1 MSGQPRY
8 RVMVSGTVLP
18 EKSRADVL
26 QALAALFNSTP
37 ATMEKL
43 LQGKPVAL
51 TQSYE
56 RHRAEQIC
64 RAIRAAGAA
73 CRMEEI
79 AAPSADSPEPE
90 ADAPKPSDRR
100 AEPRPGPP
108 PDRPDAKREG
118 KRGGQNGEQSDGP
131 AQSTSTRHKEAAV
144 LRFVGV
150 NIEYYRRQ
158 FARFGSVERPVFALS
173 WNWPAFFAFFLW
185 ASYRKL
191 WRWAGLHLL
200 GGLVLVAL
208 VEPGLVYLLWALVW
222 PLTAN
227 YLYYRHVCRC
237 VSESSGDPPPSG
249 GAEGGEVDLDSEG
262 GGAAG
267 GGVSRAAVGVGVLLV
282 FLSSM
287 AFNHLVTERVLQRYS
302 GVTGDFQPG
311 PGTRQ
316 RGDGSSIEQDAALSP
331 QASKTLTTLNIIAT
345 ALKAAASARAL
356 DDPELALS
364 VVRRIVEQRQF
375 KDAWGTAVAVRRDAT
390 GQVVLASAGPD
401 RQFGNDDD
409 ILQYIH
415 FNDL

>member
-1 MSGQPRY
+1 MTDPPRY
-8 RVMVSGTVLP
+8 RVIVSGTVLP

-26 QALAALFNSTP
+26 EALASLFHSKP
-37 ATMEKL
+37 ATMGKL

-56 RHRAEQIC
+56 RDRAEKIC

-79 AAPSADSPEPE
+79 GAPQAESPEPE
-90 ADAPKPSDRR
+90 QQEPQPGGGR
-100 AEPRPGPP
+100 AEPRPAPP
-108 PDRPDAKREG
+108 SDRPDG
-118 KRGGQNGEQSDGP
+118 KRDGQSGDHRDGP
-131 AQSTSTRHKEAAV
+131 AQSTSTRRKEAAV

-158 FARFGSVERPVFALS
+158 FAKFGSVERPAFALS

-200 GGLVLVAL
+200 GGLLLVVI
-208 VEPGLVYLLWALVW
+208 VEPGWVYLLWALVW

-237 VSESSGDPPPSG
+237 VFGSSGAPPPSG
-249 GAEGGEVDLDSEG
+249 GADGGGEVDFDPDS

-267 GGVSRAAVGVGVLLV
+267 GGVSRAAVGVGMLLV

-287 AFNHLVTERVLQRYS
+287 AFNHLVTERVLERYS
-302 GVTGDFQPG
+302 GATGDFRPG

-316 RGDGSSIEQDAALSP
+316 RGDGSSIEEGAALSP
-331 QASKTLTTLNIIAT
+331 QVAKTLTTLNIIAT

-356 DDPELALS
+356 DDPVLS

-375 KDAWGTAVAVRRDAT
+375 NDAWGTAIAVRRDAT

-415 FNDL
+415 FDDL

>member
-1 MSGQPRY
+1 MSDPPRY
-8 RVMVSGTVLP
+8 RVIVSGTVLP
-18 EKSRADVL
+18 EKSRAEVL
-26 QALAALFNSTP
+26 EALASLFHSKP

-51 TQSYE
+51 TQLYE
-56 RHRAEQIC
+56 RDRAEKIC
-64 RAIRAAGAA
+64 RAIGAAGAA

-79 AAPSADSPEPE
+79 GAPQAESPESEQQGPQ
-90 ADAPKPSDRR
+90 PGGRR
-100 AEPRPGPP
+100 AEPRPA
-108 PDRPDAKREG
+108 PDRPK
-118 KRGGQNGEQSDGP
+118 GGRDHQSDRHRDGP
-131 AQSTSTRHKEAAV
+131 AQSASTPHKEAAV

-158 FARFGSVERPVFALS
+158 FARFGSVERPAFALS

-200 GGLVLVAL
+200 GGLLLVVI

-227 YLYYRHVCRC
+227 YLYYRHVRRR
-237 VSESSGDPPPSG
+237 VFGASGEPPPSG
-249 GAEGGEVDLDSEG
+249 ADRGGDVDVDPD

-267 GGVSRAAVGVGVLLV
+267 GGVSRAAVGVGLMLV

-287 AFNHLVTERVLQRYS
+287 AFNHLITERVLERHS
-302 GVTGDFQPG
+302 GATGDFRPG

-316 RGDGSSIEQDAALSP
+316 RGDGSSIEEGAALSP
-331 QASKTLTTLNIIAT
+331 QAAKTLTTLNIIAT

-356 DDPELALS
+356 DDPALALS

-415 FNDL
+415 FDDL

>member
-1 MSGQPRY
+1 
-8 RVMVSGTVLP
+8 L
-18 EKSRADVL
+18 
-26 QALAALFNSTP
+26 
-37 ATMEKL
+37 
-43 LQGKPVAL
+43 
-51 TQSYE
+51 
-56 RHRAEQIC
+56 
-64 RAIRAAGAA
+64 
-73 CRMEEI
+73 
-79 AAPSADSPEPE
+79 
-90 ADAPKPSDRR
+90 
-100 AEPRPGPP
+100 
-108 PDRPDAKREG
+108 
-118 KRGGQNGEQSDGP
+118 
-131 AQSTSTRHKEAAV
+131 
-144 LRFVGV
+144 
-150 NIEYYRRQ
+150 
-158 FARFGSVERPVFALS
+158 
-173 WNWPAFFAFFLW
+173 
-185 ASYRKL
+185 
-191 WRWAGLHLL
+191 
-200 GGLVLVAL
+200 LVAL

-237 VSESSGDPPPSG
+237 VLESSGAPPPPD
-249 GAEGGEVDLDSEG
+249 GAEDGDVGFDSEG

-302 GVTGDFQPG
+302 GAAGNFQPG

-316 RGDGSSIEQDAALSP
+316 RGDGASIEQGAALSP
-331 QASKTLTTLNIIAT
+331 QVAKTLTTLNIIAT

-401 RQFGNDDD
+401 RQFGNGDE

-415 FNDL
+415 FSDL

>member
-1 MSGQPRY
+1 MTAPPRY
-8 RVMVSGTVLP
+8 RVIVSGTVLP

-26 QALAALFNSTP
+26 EALAALFHSKP
-37 ATMEKL
+37 ETMGKL

-56 RHRAEQIC
+56 RDRAEKIC

-79 AAPSADSPEPE
+79 GAPPAEPPEPE
-90 ADAPKPSDRR
+90 QP
-100 AEPRPGPP
+100 EPRPEGRRAAPRP
-108 PDRPDAKREG
+108 APDRPEG
-118 KRGGQNGEQSDGP
+118 RRGHESGHRDGP

-158 FARFGSVERPVFALS
+158 FARFGSVERPAFALS

-200 GGLVLVAL
+200 GGLLLVVI
-208 VEPGLVYLLWALVW
+208 VEPGFAYLLWALVW

-237 VSESSGDPPPSG
+237 VFGSSVEPSPAG
-249 GAEGGEVDLDSEG
+249 GGEG
-262 GGAAG
+262 GGDVDVDPGGGSAAG
-267 GGVSRAAVGVGVLLV
+267 GGVSRAAVGVGLILV

-287 AFNHLVTERVLQRYS
+287 AFNHLITERVLERYS
-302 GVTGDFQPG
+302 GATGDFRPG

-316 RGDGSSIEQDAALSP
+316 RGDGSSIEEGAALSP
-331 QASKTLTTLNIIAT
+331 QVAKTLTTLNTIAT
-345 ALKAAASARAL
+345 ALKAAASAWAL

-375 KDAWGTAVAVRRDAT
+375 NDAWGTAVAVRRDAT

>member
-1 MSGQPRY
+1 MTDQPRY
-8 RVMVSGTVLP
+8 RVIVSGNVLP

-26 QALAALFNSTP
+26 QALASLFNSTP

-56 RHRAEQIC
+56 RDRAEKIC
-64 RAIRAAGAA
+64 RAIRVAGAA

-79 AAPSADSPEPE
+79 AAPQADSLEPEPDE
-90 ADAPKPSDRR
+90 SRPGGRR
-100 AEPRPGPP
+100 AEPRPPPEQPESERDGQSGGP
-108 PDRPDAKREG
+108 R
-118 KRGGQNGEQSDGP
+118 DGS

-158 FARFGSVERPVFALS
+158 FARFGSVERPTFALS

-200 GGLVLVAL
+200 GGLLLVVI
-208 VEPGLVYLLWALVW
+208 VEPGFVYLLWALVW

-237 VSESSGDPPPSG
+237 VLGASGEPSSSG
-249 GAEGGEVDLDSEG
+249 GAEGGDVDFDAEG

-267 GGVSRAAVGVGVLLV
+267 GGVSRAAVGVGMILV

-287 AFNHLVTERVLQRYS
+287 AFNHLITERVLERYS
-302 GVTGDFQPG
+302 EATGDFGAG

-316 RGDGSSIEQDAALSP
+316 RGDGSSIEEGAALSA
-331 QASKTLTTLNIIAT
+331 QAAKTLATLNIIAT
-345 ALKAAASARAL
+345 ALKAAASERAL

-415 FNDL
+415 FDDL